1 MQNLLLAMGTALVAV
16 AAVVFT
22 AVNWNRF
29 GATAQGLVLVVL
41 TVLAALATAATARR
55 RMPATAEALGL
66 VTLLF
71 ALADAHAVRV
81 GIVPGFE
88 ANWFWGG
95 ALAIVSLGGWALGT
109 ATGVRS
115 TRIASAALAQ
125 LPLPVALIGTDLG
138 PSAYESFLVLQ
149 AAAVVTLAVIAR
161 EALRPARAVAASVAV
176 ATWGIV
182 SLGAL
187 ASVPFEDGRDRLGP
201 AAVLA
206 LAGAAAALVAWLR
219 GSEEVDRSAA
229 LLSAS
234 VLGFTAAL
242 VVADLEAP
250 GDLRAPVMA
259 ALAVAVVAVG
269 ARVPRRW
276 GQVPAGVAAVTAG
289 AASLPVLGA
298 LSAMSAAALEVASRR
313 WSTGA
318 GANAASLVPDAGVSP
333 SPGPLAMHLVLLAAL
348 VLAARPVL
356 GRRAA
361 GLGLVVTATAAVLT
375 APLLLPLS
383 IGGASAI
390 ALLGAV
396 GAVALAGYL
405 VDRRSVLITGAV
417 VATITAGHAAL
428 WAASAAATSLVAG
441 AAIAL
446 LAAALAV
453 AARRHPEPGV
463 AVPAAIV
470 AVLAGSVEAG
480 VAFAANGSE
489 GAVPLVAASVAALA
503 LGLIGSQFL
512 DPAGRRRDLD
522 GVLSAAVEI
531 VAGVVHAWVLL
542 VVVGGGDGQAATVVL
557 AAGVLAA
564 GLHAA
569 RPGRRG
575 LAVVAVAE
583 ALALSWLQLGLAG
596 VSAVEAYTGP
606 VALVL
611 AATGLWVDRRARR
624 HGETLSSWVSLGPA
638 LVLGLAPT
646 VIVGLGDPGLVRP
659 LGGLVAGALV
669 LVVGALSR
677 RRALVDVG
685 VAVVA
690 LLGLRQLAPVVGQLP
705 NWATLGATGLT
716 LLAVGA
722 TFEQRRRDLHDVKDR
737 YESLR

>member
-1 MQNLLLAMGTALVAV
+1 MQNLLLGMGTALVAV

-41 TVLAALATAATARR
+41 TVLAALATTVAARR
-55 RMPATAEALGL
+55 RMPSTAEALGL
-66 VTLLF
+66 VTMLL
-71 ALADAHAVRV
+71 ALADAHAIRV
-81 GIVPGFE
+81 GIVAGLE
-88 ANWFWGG
+88 VTRFWAA
-95 ALAIVSLGGWALGT
+95 ALVVVSLGGWALGR

-115 TRIASAALAQ
+115 TRIATAALAQ

-138 PSAYESFLVLQ
+138 PTACESLLVLQ
-149 AAAVVTLAVIAR
+149 AAVVITLVVRAR
-161 EALRPARAVAASVAV
+161 KALRPARVMAASLSV
-176 ATWGIV
+176 ATWGLV
-182 SLGAL
+182 SLVAL

-219 GSEEVDRSAA
+219 GSQEVDRSAA

-250 GDLRAPVMA
+250 GDLTAPAMA
-259 ALAVAVVAVG
+259 ALAVLVLAIG
-269 ARVPRRW
+269 TRVPRRW
-276 GQVPAGVAAVTAG
+276 GQAPSGVAAVTAG

-298 LSAMSAAALEVASRR
+298 SAAVAAAAVEVASRP
-313 WSTGA
+313 WSAGA
-318 GANAASLVPDAGVSP
+318 GVNAASLVPDGVVP
-333 SPGPLAMHLVLLAAL
+333 SSGPLAMHLLLLAAL

-356 GRRAA
+356 GRRLA
-361 GLGLVVTATAAVLT
+361 GLGLVLTATIAVLA

-383 IGGASAI
+383 AGGASAV
-390 ALLGAV
+390 ALLGAL
-396 GAVALAGYL
+396 GAVALAGYFG
-405 VDRRSVLITGAV
+405 DRRPVLITGAV
-417 VATITAGHAAL
+417 VATITAGQAAL
-428 WAASAAATSLVAG
+428 WAVAAAATSLVAG

-453 AARRHPEPGV
+453 AARRYHEPVV

-470 AVLAGSVEAG
+470 AVLAGAVEAG

-489 GAVPLVAASVAALA
+489 GAVPLVAASVTALA
-503 LGLIGSQFL
+503 LGLICSQLL

-542 VVVGGGDGQAATVVL
+542 VVVGTGDAQAATVVL

-569 RPGRRG
+569 RPGRRA
-575 LAVVAVAE
+575 LALVAVAE

-606 VALVL
+606 LALVL

-624 HGETLSSWVSLGPA
+624 GGETLSSWVTLGPA
-638 LVLGLAPT
+638 LVLSLAPT
-646 VIVGLGDPGLVRP
+646 VVVGLGDTGLVRP
-659 LGGLVAGALV
+659 LGGLVAGSLV
-669 LVVGALSR
+669 LVVGALTR

-690 LLGLRQLAPVVGQLP
+690 LLGMRQLAPVVGELP
-705 NWATLGATGLT
+705 NWATLGVTGLA

-737 YESLR
+737 YESLI

>member
-1 MQNLLLAMGTALVAV
+1 MQNLLLGMGTALVAV

-41 TVLAALATAATARR
+41 TVLAALATTVAARR
-55 RMPATAEALGL
+55 RMPSTAEALGL
-66 VTLLF
+66 VTMLL
-71 ALADAHAVRV
+71 ALADAHAIRV
-81 GIVPGFE
+81 GIVPGLE
-88 ANWFWGG
+88 VTRFWAA
-95 ALAIVSLGGWALGT
+95 ALVVVSLGGWALGR

-115 TRIASAALAQ
+115 TRIATAALAQ

-138 PSAYESFLVLQ
+138 PTACESLLVLQ
-149 AAAVVTLAVIAR
+149 AAVVITLVVRAR
-161 EALRPARAVAASVAV
+161 KALRPARVVAASVSV
-176 ATWGIV
+176 ATWGLV
-182 SLGAL
+182 SLVAL

-206 LAGAAAALVAWLR
+206 LAGAATALVAWLR

-250 GDLRAPVMA
+250 GDLTAPAMT
-259 ALAVAVVAVG
+259 ALAVLVLAIG
-269 ARVPRRW
+269 TRVPRRW
-276 GQVPAGVAAVTAG
+276 GQAPSGVAAVTAG

-298 LSAMSAAALEVASRR
+298 SAAVAAAAVEVASRP
-313 WSTGA
+313 WSAGA
-318 GANAASLVPDAGVSP
+318 GVNAASMVPDAWVVP
-333 SPGPLAMHLVLLAAL
+333 SSGPLAMHLLLLAAL

-356 GRRAA
+356 GRRLA
-361 GLGLVVTATAAVLT
+361 GLGLVLTATTAVLA

-383 IGGASAI
+383 AGGASAV
-390 ALLGAV
+390 ALLGAL
-396 GAVALAGYL
+396 GAVALAGYFG
-405 VDRRSVLITGAV
+405 DRRPVLITGAV
-417 VATITAGHAAL
+417 VATITAGQAAL
-428 WAASAAATSLVAG
+428 WAVAAAATSLVAG

-453 AARRHPEPGV
+453 AARRYHEPVV

-470 AVLAGSVEAG
+470 AVLAGAVEAG

-489 GAVPLVAASVAALA
+489 GAAPLVAASVTALA
-503 LGLIGSQFL
+503 LGLICSQLL

-542 VVVGGGDGQAATVVL
+542 VVVGTGDAQAATVVL

-569 RPGRRG
+569 RPGRRA
-575 LAVVAVAE
+575 LALVAVAE

-606 VALVL
+606 LALVL

-624 HGETLSSWVSLGPA
+624 GGETLSSWVTLGPA
-638 LVLGLAPT
+638 LVLCLAPT
-646 VIVGLGDPGLVRP
+646 VVVGLGDTGLVRP

-669 LVVGALSR
+669 LVVGALTR

-690 LLGLRQLAPVVGQLP
+690 LLGMRQLAPVVGELP
-705 NWATLGATGLT
+705 NWATLGVTGLA

-722 TFEQRRRDLHDVKDR
+722 TFEQRRRDLHEVKDR
-737 YESLR
+737 YESLI